1 MNLIFIGDV
10 VGRGGREA
18 VKKLVPE
25 LRREFNAQFVVVNAE
40 NSAAGAGLTA
50 SCAADLLTAADVLTA
65 GDHVWDQRGFD
76 SEIARLDRVI
86 RPANLHAKQP
96 GRGWGVFRNPAGGE
110 VAVRRQGEGVYL
122 YGISFFP
129 KVQEKRL
136 ENVIGI
142 KGRIYPD

>member
-65 GDHVWDQRGFD
+65 GDLVWD
-76 SEIARLDRVI
+76 
-86 RPANLHAKQP
+86 
-96 GRGWGVFRNPAGGE
+96 
-110 VAVRRQGEGVYL
+110 
-122 YGISFFP
+122 
-129 KVQEKRL
+129 
-136 ENVIGI
+136 
-142 KGRIYPD
+142 